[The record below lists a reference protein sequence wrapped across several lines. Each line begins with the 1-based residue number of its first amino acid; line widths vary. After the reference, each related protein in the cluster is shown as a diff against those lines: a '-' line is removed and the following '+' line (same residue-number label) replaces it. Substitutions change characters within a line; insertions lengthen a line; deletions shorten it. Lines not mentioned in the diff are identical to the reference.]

1 MAVEERNRERK
12 RRGAL
17 GALARRRK
25 ELEALDGEILRLL
38 ARRMDRVQ
46 TIGRIKSRQRIPL
59 RNFEVEAEVERRLAA
74 LAAELGHGESLGR
87 ELARFL
93 IGVSLEAQAPYLDT
107 AYAGERLRV
116 LVAGGAGGMGR
127 WLCRFL
133 SGQGHRVR
141 VFDPSPA
148 PTPYPRVR
156 NLRSAAP
163 KADVVFLAVP
173 MEACGPLLEELAD
186 LGPSVLAAELCSL
199 KDHLRPV
206 LRRVRARGLRV
217 VSFHPMFG
225 PGTATLAGKKILFL
239 RDGAPEDLAL
249 VRGLFASTSAELVEV
264 EPEDHDRLMAWVL
277 GLAHLSNLALARALA
292 RGAPPFSRLQRA
304 EGVTFRRQAATT
316 AEVAGENPRLY
327 FAIQRLNPHF
337 EETAGLLAQSL
348 EELRALVRSGDAP
361 AFTARLEEARRYFQ
375 T

>member
-1 MAVEERNRERK
+1 MEGRNREKK

-25 ELEALDGEILRLL
+25 ELEAIDGEILRLL
-38 ARRMDRVQ
+38 ARRMERVHTVGQ
-46 TIGRIKSRQRIPL
+46 IKSRHRIPL

-74 LAAELGHGESLGR
+74 LAAELGHGEALGR

-148 PTPYPRVR
+148 LLPYPRVR
-156 NLRSAAP
+156 RLATGALW
-163 KADVVFLAVP
+163 ADLVFLAVP
-173 MEACGPLLEELAD
+173 MEACGPLLEELAA
-186 LGPSVLAAELCSL
+186 LRPPAIVAELCSL
-199 KDHLRPV
+199 KDHLAPV
-206 LRRVRARGLRV
+206 LARVRAAGLRV

-225 PGTATLAGKKILFL
+225 PETTTLAGKKILFVQG
-239 RDGAPEDLAL
+239 GAPEDLAR
-249 VRGLFASTSAELVEV
+249 VRGLFETTSAQLVEV
-264 EPEDHDRLMAWVL
+264 EAAEHDRLMAWVL
-277 GLAHLSNLALARALA
+277 GLVHLHNLALARALA
-292 RGAPPFSRLQRA
+292 RRAPPFSRLRAA
-304 EGVTFRRQAATT
+304 EGVTFRRQALTT
-316 AEVAGENPRLY
+316 AEVAGENPHLY
-327 FAIQRLNPHF
+327 FAIQHLNPHF

-348 EELRALVRSGDAP
+348 EELVALVTAGDGE
-361 AFTARLEEARRYFQ
+361 AFAACMEESRRYFGS
-375 T
+375 